1 MTVSFNGLGNEGR
14 LGNQMFQYAFI
25 RGMSKKHGYDFM
37 IPHQSA
43 ERYDNYGLFECFEL
57 EGCKYTGEGI
67 FKTLECRDTAFNQK
81 FLDECT
87 NNTNYS
93 GVFQTEKYFVN
104 AKEELRKDYTF
115 HKDIINPCQEFIDS
129 LGGSDQCIFLHVRRG
144 NPNITGKR
152 GEKWSYQMLQEYH
165 PLMKKEYYLEALK
178 EFPEDKKVIVLSDLL
193 DWCKKQDWLQ
203 DDRFYM
209 SDASYEV
216 FDDGASVPYIDLCL
230 MSLCSGGII
239 ANSSMS
245 WWGAWLQNNR
255 GKIVAPYPWYGAKA
269 HNYGHAELSDNDL
282 VPDRWTKLYNDPTPI
297 DIVE

>member
-14 LGNQMFQYAFI
+14 LGNQMFQYSFI
-25 RGMSKKHGYDFM
+25 RGMSKHHGYDFM

-43 ERYDNYGLFECFEL
+43 DRFDNYGLFECFEL
-57 EGCKYTGEGI
+57 EGCKTGEGSYP
-67 FKTLECRDTAFNQK
+67 TLECRDTQFNQE
-81 FLDECT
+81 FLNNCT
-87 NNTNYS
+87 DNTNYS
-93 GVFQTEKYFVN
+93 GVFQTEKYF
-104 AKEELRKDYTF
+104 ADATEELREDYIF
-115 HKDIINPCQEFIDS
+115 HKDILNPCLEFIYS
-129 LGGSDQCIFLHVRRG
+129 LGGSDQCIFLHIRRG

-178 EFPEDKKVIVLSDLL
+178 EFPKDKKVIVLSDLL

-203 DDRFYM
+203 GDRFYM